1 MADAAGGIVV
11 HNPNKGAAKRA
22 PLAGP
27 SSYVEFRV
35 HVAAGVPYRLW
46 MRLLAQNDDY
56 ANDSLTLQ
64 FSNAVAAD
72 GLTAVAPIGSTQG
85 LAVILEEGR
94 GAGVSGWGWND
105 QDWGGS
111 AQPVYFAQTG
121 VTTIRIQQ
129 REDGVMW
136 DQLILSSARYLT
148 SRPGAVSNDHTLVD
162 PGLGTSSGE
171 IARHVY
177 PRAGVFPVTL
187 TVTDDD
193 GARGAAETT
202 AAIGGATTSLV
213 ARAGGPYTATAGTPV
228 SFDATG
234 SSVPPGASAAY
245 EWSFGD
251 QIVLRASAFRIAG
264 TRWGLIADTSA
275 AGGSAL
281 VNPNAGQSKPSSTTI
296 AAPASYAEATFRA
309 AAGVPYRIWLRLR
322 AQNDDWNNDS
332 VYVQFSGST
341 TSSGSG
347 AWRIGTSQALS
358 IILEEGR
365 DAGVSGWGWND
376 NSYGSLGE
384 PVYFNSDGLQTI
396 RIQQREDGVR
406 IDQVVITAGAHFDD
420 RPGLEQR
427 DGTILPL
434 VAADAAGARTQH
446 AYRLPGVY
454 PVGLTVRAGSGVARD
469 TTTVAVK

>member
-1 MADAAGGIVV
+1 
-11 HNPNKGAAKRA
+11 
-22 PLAGP
+22 
-27 SSYVEFRV
+27 
-35 HVAAGVPYRLW
+35 
-46 MRLLAQNDDY
+46 
-56 ANDSLTLQ
+56 
-64 FSNAVAAD
+64 
-72 GLTAVAPIGSTQG
+72 
-85 LAVILEEGR
+85 
-94 GAGVSGWGWND
+94 
-105 QDWGGS
+105 
-111 AQPVYFAQTG
+111 
-121 VTTIRIQQ
+121 
-129 REDGVMW
+129 
-136 DQLILSSARYLT
+136 
-148 SRPGAVSNDHTLVD
+148 
-162 PGLGTSSGE
+162 
-171 IARHVY
+171 
-177 PRAGVFPVTL
+177 
-187 TVTDDD
+187 
-193 GARGAAETT
+193 
-202 AAIGGATTSLV
+202 
-213 ARAGGPYTATAGTPV
+213 V